1 MGCTLKEEAAMKDP
15 VSFRSCIL
23 EITRC
28 AQIGAEAFVLV
39 MVFSVLSVRAQT
51 LSVLHT
57 FIAGTD
63 GAMPFAGLLLDAGNL
78 YGTTE
83 IGGPAS
89 AGTVFKLD
97 GHGNEALYA
106 FTGGING
113 QLPSSSL
120 IRDAAG
126 NFYGTIF
133 AGGSQGKGA
142 VYTISKNGKERI
154 LYSFK
159 GQPDGENPYPALLRD
174 AQGNFYGTT
183 YIGGTS
189 GEGVAFKLDAMGT
202 ETVLHS
208 FTGGQDGRF
217 PYASLIM
224 DDAGNLCGTT
234 LDGGPQDLG
243 VVFKLDANGNETV
256 LYRFAGGEDGA
267 YPFAGLFRDHRGNL
281 YGTTFMGG
289 GNGCG
294 GQGCGTVF
302 KLDSS
307 GRETVLYSF
316 QELHGANPYGGLI
329 HDSDG
334 NLYGATLAGGP
345 SNAGVVY
352 KLNRQGQQTVL
363 YSFTGG
369 PDGAYPYATL
379 VRDTAGNLYGTTWEG
394 GDLTCNNPNGPYG
407 CGVVFKLA
415 PE

>member
-1 MGCTLKEEAAMKDP
+1 MKVL
-15 VSFRSCIL
+15 VSFRGCIL
-23 EITRC
+23 GILERAPSAT
-28 AQIGAEAFVLV
+28 QVLLLA
-39 MVFSVLSVRAQT
+39 MVFSVLSARAQT
-51 LSVLHT
+51 ISILHT
-57 FIAGTD
+57 FVAGGD
-63 GAMPFAGLLLDAGNL
+63 GAMPFGSVLLHDGNL

-97 GHGNEALYA
+97 RHGNEALHA
-106 FTGGING
+106 FTGGMNG
-113 QLPSSSL
+113 QLPLSSL

-133 AGGSQGKGA
+133 AGGTHSKGA
-142 VYTISKNGKERI
+142 IYTISKNGKERT

-174 AQGNFYGTT
+174 AQGSFYGTT
-183 YIGGTS
+183 YIGGIR
-189 GEGVAFKLDAMGT
+189 GEGVAFKLDATGA

-224 DDAGNLCGTT
+224 DDAGNLYGTT
-234 LDGGPQDLG
+234 LDGGPEDLG
-243 VVFKLDANGNETV
+243 VVFKLDTGGNETV
-256 LYRFAGGEDGA
+256 LYWFAGNADGA
-267 YPFAGLFRDHRGNL
+267 YPFAGLLRDHRGNL

-289 GNGCG
+289 GHGCG

-307 GRETVLYSF
+307 GKETVLYRF
-316 QELHGANPYGGLI
+316 EELHGANPYGGLI

-334 NLYGATLAGGP
+334 NLYGTTLAGGVFN
-345 SNAGVVY
+345 SGVVY
-352 KLNRQGQQTVL
+352 KLNRQGQQAVL

-369 PDGAYPYATL
+369 ADGAYPYATL
-379 VRDTAGNLYGTTWEG
+379 VRDAAGNLYGTTWEG

-415 PE
+415 PK

>member
-1 MGCTLKEEAAMKDP
+1 MRVL

-23 EITRC
+23 GISARAAIVTQ
-28 AQIGAEAFVLV
+28 AVLLA
-39 MVFSVLSVRAQT
+39 MVVSGLSARAQT
-51 LSVLHT
+51 ISILHT
-57 FIAGTD
+57 FVAGGD
-63 GAMPFAGLLLDAGNL
+63 GAMPFGSVLIDDGNL

-97 GHGNEALYA
+97 RHGNEALYA
-106 FTGGING
+106 FTGGMNG
-113 QLPSSSL
+113 QLPLSSL

-133 AGGSQGKGA
+133 AGGTHSKGA
-142 VYTISKNGKERI
+142 LYTISRNGKERT

-183 YIGGTS
+183 YIGGTR
-189 GEGVAFKLDAMGT
+189 GEGVAFKLDATGA

-224 DDAGNLCGTT
+224 DDAGNLYGTT

-243 VVFKLDANGNETV
+243 VVFKLDTEGNETV
-256 LYRFAGGEDGA
+256 LYRFAGGADGA

-302 KLDSS
+302 KVDSS
-307 GRETVLYSF
+307 SKETVLYRF
-316 QELHGANPYGGLI
+316 EELHGANPYGGLI

-334 NLYGATLAGGP
+334 NLYGTTLAGGVFN
-345 SNAGVVY
+345 SGVVY

-369 PDGAYPYATL
+369 ADGAYPYATL
-379 VRDTAGNLYGTTWEG
+379 VRDAAGNLYGTTWEG
-394 GDLTCNNPNGPYG
+394 GDVTCTNPNGPYG

-415 PE
+415 PK